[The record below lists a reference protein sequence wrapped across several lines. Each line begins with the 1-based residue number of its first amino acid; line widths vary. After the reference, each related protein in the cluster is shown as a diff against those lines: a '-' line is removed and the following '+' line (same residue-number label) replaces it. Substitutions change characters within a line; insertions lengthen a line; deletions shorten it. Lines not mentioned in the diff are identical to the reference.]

1 MLEVAARHLALH
13 GVAGTSLRAVAAE
26 AGVSAAAIYR
36 HYPGGKADLHAAT
49 LGMVAEAVANRVIVL
64 YDGAIVEQGTLRAVV
79 DAPRHPYSQLLWKA
93 TTIDVTDG
101 ALAGDD
107 APLRAASGEGCR
119 FAPRCTIR
127 CDASDRLPELIDD
140 VRCHTPIGE
149 RP

>member
-1 MLEVAARHLALH
+1 VLLADEP
-13 GVAGTSLRAVAAE
+13 TSALDRDVRDVVLDRIVSGGRATVI
-26 AGVSAAAIYR
+26 VTHDMS
-36 HYPGGKADLHAAT
+36 
-49 LGMVAEAVANRVIVL
+49 VAEAVANRVIVL